1 MLTLSQYQQLNSEH
15 IEGVFEKM
23 IHLVSVIDDIDL
35 IDVEKWNS
43 SKLIQSYNV
52 AVKKAIISERH
63 AKQIEIEGIKLDLIP
78 SNQYTLGQFINLETY
93 VNEGFEKNL
102 DKISATLFLNIQGGG
117 MTDEITEEY
126 SLVNI
131 DYRAELIGD
140 IPVNQIY
147 GACKKYLK
155 FRENFFDS
163 YEIFSDPLSD
173 VDPSKLDED
182 ELIIYNEEIK
192 EREKQGSNQWL
203 TILNI
208 LSNNDLTKFDQILK
222 QNLFLT
228 FNQLSW
234 LKSNK

>member
-1 MLTLSQYQQLNSEH
+1 
-15 IEGVFEKM
+15 
-23 IHLVSVIDDIDL
+23 
-35 IDVEKWNS
+35 
-43 SKLIQSYNV
+43 
-52 AVKKAIISERH
+52 
-63 AKQIEIEGIKLDLIP
+63 
-78 SNQYTLGQFINLETY
+78 
-93 VNEGFEKNL
+93 
-102 DKISATLFLNIQGGG
+102 
-117 MTDEITEEY
+117 MTDEITEDY
-126 SLVNI
+126 SLVNV
-131 DYRAELIGD
+131 DYRAELISD

-155 FRENFFDS
+155 FRDNFFDS

-173 VDPSKLDED
+173 VDPSKLDEE
-182 ELIIYNEEIK
+182 ELYIYNEEMK

-208 LSNNDLTKFDQILK
+208 LSENDLTKFDQILK